1 MYDLYYIEIQCCEIW
16 TKAVCTIAFFPHTV
30 LFRKIVLTASQKTMN
45 DVVKEHMP
53 KKKTKKGGMSSWFSW
68 RRTTDTA
75 HPAAESSPGEVDI
88 AVAKSVSG

>member
-1 MYDLYYIEIQCCEIW
+1 MIYIIS
-16 TKAVCTIAFFPHTV
+16 TFSAVKFEQKQLVPLHFFPHTV